1 MSRCSPPV
9 AYTPDVRIRLGLCQG
24 TVRLCGPP
32 VRPLGDVGNARN
44 GRIHFL
50 LRIESADG
58 ESHATISR
66 DRSKLR
72 MHQRC
77 AMQTGAGGDVVVHIE
92 HDTDVPRIDAPQVH
106 KDGREVVCKV
116 VAAVQLDAFN
126 LPETIHQS
134 LCQLHLARMDIRD
147 AVLVQPVLS
156 GPQRGHA
163 DHVWRAVF
171 KPPGILLEME
181 RMDRPNAGAA
191 AAHLFDAYVLANTK
205 AADAHAPHE
214 RFVAGEGN
222 HIDVHLPHVD
232 RNDAD
237 GLSGIHDEP
246 DAALAADRPNLLDW
260 LYRTDHVRS
269 VVDDHKLRVRPY
281 GLGDIVRVHE
291 PGVVERDEGRLCAVV
306 ADHVVDGPDH
316 GVVFEV
322 GGDVMVTRRNQ
333 PRND

>member
-1 MSRCSPPV
+1 MSAIPAMAASTSCSVLKAPIENRTPPS
-9 AYTPDVRIRLGLCQG
+9 RE
-24 TVRLCGPP
+24 TVPSCACTKGAQCRP
-32 VRPLGDVGNARN
+32 VRVAILWSPSSMPPISPG
-44 GRIHFL
+44 
-50 LRIESADG
+50 
-58 ESHATISR
+58 ATPSR
-66 DRSKLR
+66 FIR
-72 MHQRC
+72 M
-77 AMQTGAGGDVVVHIE
+77 AG
-92 HDTDVPRIDAPQVH
+92 
-106 KDGREVVCKV
+106 EVVFKA
-116 VAAVQLDAFN
+116 VAAVQLDASD
-126 LPETIHQS
+126 LPETIHES
-134 LCQLHLARMDIRD
+134 LCQLPLARMDIRD

-156 GPQRGHA
+156 GPQLGYA
-163 DHVWRAVF
+163 AHVWRAVF

-232 RNDAD
+232 RNDAG

-260 LYRTDHVRS
+260 LHRTDHVRS

-291 PGVVERDEGRLCAVV
+291 PGVVERAEGRLCAVV
-306 ADHVVDGPDH
+306 ADHTPSVLK
-316 GVVFEV
+316 
-322 GGDVMVTRRNQ
+322 TQRT
-333 PRND
+333 